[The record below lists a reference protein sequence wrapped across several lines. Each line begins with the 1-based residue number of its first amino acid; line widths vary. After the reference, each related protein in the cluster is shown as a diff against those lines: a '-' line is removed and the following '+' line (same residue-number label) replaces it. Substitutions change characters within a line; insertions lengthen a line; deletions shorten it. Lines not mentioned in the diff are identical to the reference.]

1 MTLQTLIIRYTVF
14 AVIATFMNLFFQRI
28 ILIIDN
34 SFPYF
39 VAAVAVGTLVGLVVK
54 YYLDKRWIFFDHKK
68 GIHHYSRQFS
78 LYASMGIFTTAIFWG
93 FETLFW
99 LIWQSHFMREM
110 GAIIG
115 LAIGYGVKYHL
126 DKRYVFSNDS

>member
-39 VAAVAVGTLVGLVVK
+39 VVAVAVGTLVGLVVK

-78 LYASMGIFTTAIFWG
+78 LYALMGIFTTAIFWG

>member
-1 MTLQTLIIRYTVF
+1 MSLQTLIIRYTVF
-14 AVIATFMNLFFQRI
+14 AVIATFMNLFFQRV
-28 ILIIDN
+28 ILLIDN

-39 VAAVAVGTLVGLVVK
+39 ITAVAVGTLVGLVVK

-68 GIHHYSRQFS
+68 GVHHYSRQFS

-93 FETLFW
+93 FETVFW
-99 LIWQSHFMREM
+99 LIWHSHFMREI

-115 LAIGYGVKYHL
+115 LAIGYVVKYHL
-126 DKRYVFSNDS
+126 DKRYVFSHDA